1 MSFTLLQPSAPI
13 SSAYERSIL
22 QSWERGR
29 RAGGLERINVLGAT
43 TLLFLSE
50 SPTLS
55 SLISF
60 ELSFCHALPRTM
72 TQYLLSL
79 SLSSTFYWKRRAKVE
94 SGGVSSLLSQSILS
108 QLRTECAGK
117 ALASQWFTLRIKGT
131 PGSQGSCK
139 RWALNASTRGVWE
152 PARNTHVR
160 LYSPSQD
167 SDCTLHPKK
176 PLKHL
181 CRMRMES
188 RVTILN

>member
-1 MSFTLLQPSAPI
+1 MKGQKYHLAKLNIPGYRRDDHGSLLQISFTLLQPSAPI

-22 QSWERGR
+22 QGLERGR

-94 SGGVSSLLSQSILS
+94 SGGVSSLLSQSHP
-108 QLRTECAGK
+108 Q
-117 ALASQWFTLRIKGT
+117 
-131 PGSQGSCK
+131 
-139 RWALNASTRGVWE
+139 
-152 PARNTHVR
+152 PAEN
-160 LYSPSQD
+160 
-167 SDCTLHPKK
+167 
-176 PLKHL
+176 
-181 CRMRMES
+181 RMCQ
-188 RVTILN
+188 